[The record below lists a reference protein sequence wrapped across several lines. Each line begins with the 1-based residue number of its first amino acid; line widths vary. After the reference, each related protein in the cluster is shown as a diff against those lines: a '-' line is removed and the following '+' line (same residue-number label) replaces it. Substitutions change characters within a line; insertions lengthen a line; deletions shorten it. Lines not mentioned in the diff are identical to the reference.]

1 MVDVCG
7 LRESTLFISIESGFG
22 LFPCLE
28 FEESGGS
35 LLHGRSL
42 LCQILD
48 LALHGLLIVFQA
60 FDGLSPVLPTP
71 GFVLLVS

>member
-22 LFPCLE
+22 LFPCLK

-35 LLHGRSL
+35 LMHGRSL
-42 LCQILD
+42 
-48 LALHGLLIVFQA
+48 
-60 FDGLSPVLPTP
+60 T
-71 GFVLLVS
+71 